1 MHWRGFVKS
10 NAGLTSLTG
19 PLIFFT
25 MKSKKV
31 LCPLLVGLFS
41 SLVSLAQFT
50 PEELARRPQ
59 WEDFLSTAKIIK
71 SERIGEGVSK
81 PRKLLLKKGDI
92 EASAVWK
99 RPRGLSAG
107 ISDKWEFEVA
117 AYRLDK
123 LLGLGLVP
131 PTVGRRHR
139 MSMGAL
145 QLWVPIPINEL
156 RIKDENLSIPQEKLD
171 NYEKMRS
178 LQRAFDSL
186 IANSDRTLQNLR
198 YTEDWRMIL
207 IDHSRAFRD
216 TFPYL
221 DTLLYGRDGMVPQEF
236 GALPRQ
242 FVAAVRSLDFD
253 LVKEAVGGYLSNSE
267 IKAILHRKD
276 LFLQE
281 IDDLIKAKGEEAVLY

>member
-1 MHWRGFVKS
+1 
-10 NAGLTSLTG
+10 
-19 PLIFFT
+19 
-25 MKSKKV
+25 MKSKKI
-31 LCPLLVGLFS
+31 LCSLLGGLFS
-41 SLVSLAQFT
+41 SLVSFAQFP
-50 PEELARRPQ
+50 PEELARRPM

-71 SERIGEGVSK
+71 SEKIGEGVSK
-81 PRKLLLKKGDI
+81 PRKLLLKKGDT

-107 ISDKWEFEVA
+107 TSDKWESEVA

-131 PTVGRRHR
+131 PTVERRHR
-139 MSMGAL
+139 MYPGAL

-156 RIKDENLSIPQEKLD
+156 RIKNGNLSVPEEKLD

-221 DTLLYGRDGMVPQEF
+221 DTLLYGKNGMVPQEF
-236 GALPRQ
+236 GMLPRQ
-242 FVAAVRSLDFD
+242 FVAGVRALEFD
-253 LVKEAVGGYLSNSE
+253 LIKEAVGPYLSNSE
-267 IKAILHRKD
+267 IRAILHRKD
-276 LFLQE
+276 LLLKE
-281 IDDLIKAKGEEAVLY
+281 IDDLIRDRGEEAVLY